1 MPTLR
6 FYHIAKSDVI
16 KCAPALLEQL
26 GEALELPQ
34 DYINLDVIPS
44 IAINAEGET
53 QGLPMV
59 EVLAFERAS
68 ELEATVARV
77 VTTEL
82 EAVGYNEIELY
93 FIYLTP
99 KSYYC
104 SAVPC
109 E

>member
-26 GEALELPQ
+26 GEVLALPQ
-34 DYINLDVIPS
+34 DYINLDVIES
-44 IAINAEGET
+44 VAVTAEGVT
-53 QGLPMV
+53 TGLPMV
-59 EVLAFERAS
+59 EVLAFERAA
-68 ELEATVARV
+68 ELEGAVAGI

-82 EAVGYNEIELY
+82 EALGYNEIELY

-99 KSYYC
+99 TSYYC